1 MNGMKE
7 AYPTRELAPLLGMTR
22 QGVDYRAKREGW
34 QSRPRAGRGGGR
46 EWIVASM
53 PEATR
58 LAIAAKI
65 APLTPVPVKA
75 PAPVTLSLPSRF
87 TGNGKT
93 RAEAK
98 AALFFL
104 YRMFTETAG
113 LAKTRG
119 MEIFSVRWNAG
130 EIESEAWLREA
141 IPHVSKNT
149 LLNWERAIKKEGT
162 ARLAGDYGKGK
173 RGKGC
178 IDAQPEV
185 KALIVA
191 AVCEYPEGKAGNVL
205 LKLEDINEQ
214 RIEDGLEP
222 FELPSLRRLQ
232 GWIRDWKAKNP
243 ALFLSATAPGKA
255 RNKLMPSFGDFY
267 AFVTGINQRW
277 EYDGTPSDVMLSDNK
292 RYAIIGVIEI
302 YTRRVKFRVVER
314 STSQQVACITRDCL
328 LDWGVPQTAITD
340 NGKEFTSRQMQR
352 LFLDLEV
359 VCDILPPFRPDLKP
373 AIERV
378 FHTFS
383 HDLLPI
389 APCYVGHDVATRQRI
404 RDQEDFAK
412 RLMKRAKKGEEAER
426 LTIALSPEELQAF
439 CDKWTDSVYMHR
451 PHNGLKGKT
460 PYQMLAE
467 YPYSVRRIPEK
478 YHQALDMLLLPV
490 IGTRRVT
497 KEGIEIGGRTYIAP
511 ELGRPDVAQQEA
523 EIRFDKARPH
533 YAYVYLDGLF
543 VCRAECVDDMAPEE
557 RRQIAI
563 DARNAMK
570 SVRKAISEIKKDAKK
585 NHLDTMAQD
594 IIEMLTKRALKTVA
608 DNPVPEQD
616 VIEHITFDLM
626 EAQRAASGEKSMQTL
641 TLEEA
646 EQARAEAVEIVAEAE
661 SGFKVPDSD
670 RGKFEKFKE
679 LRARMLNGETLGDD
693 ERGWYGSYSTTPACA
708 GWLDMEAGLAQ
719 AVNQ

>member
-7 AYPTRELAPLLGMTR
+7 AYTARELSPILGLTE
-22 QGVDYRAKREGW
+22 RAVLYLAEREGW

-46 EWIVASM
+46 EWLVDSM
-53 PEATR
+53 PEDTR
-58 LAIAAKI
+58 LAIAAKV
-65 APLTPVPVKA
+65 APFTPVPVKA

-87 TGNGKT
+87 AGNGKT

-104 YRMFTETAG
+104 YRMFTKTAG
-113 LAKTRG
+113 LPKTRG
-119 MEIFSVRWNAG
+119 METFSVRWNAG

-149 LLNWERAIKKEGT
+149 LLNWERAIKAEGT

-178 IDAQPEV
+178 IDGQPEV

-191 AVCEYPEGKAGNVL
+191 AVCKYPEGKAGNVL
-205 LKLEDINEQ
+205 LKLEDVNEQ

-232 GWIRDWKAKNP
+232 GWIQGWKAKNP

-255 RNKLMPSFGDFY
+255 RNKTMPSFGDFY

-328 LDWGVPQTAITD
+328 LDWGVPELVVTD
-340 NGKEFTSRQMQR
+340 RGKEFISRQMVR
-352 LFLDLEV
+352 LFTDLNV
-359 VCDILPPFRPDLKP
+359 QCDALPPFRPDLKP

-383 HDLLPI
+383 HDLLPV

-412 RLMKRAKKGEEAER
+412 RLMKRAKKGEEAEA
-426 LTIALSPEELQAF
+426 LTIGMTPEELQAF
-439 CDKWTDSVYMHR
+439 CDKWSDFVYMHR
-451 PHNGLKGKT
+451 PHSGLNGKT
-460 PYQMLAE
+460 PYQMLSE
-467 YPYSVRRIPEK
+467 YPYGVRRIPEK

-497 KEGIEIGGRTYIAP
+497 KDGIEIGNRTYIAP
-511 ELGRPDVAQQEA
+511 ELGRPDIAQQEA
-523 EIRFDKARPH
+523 EIRFDKARPQ
-533 YAYVYLDGLF
+533 YVYVYLDGLF
-543 VCRAECVDDMAPEE
+543 VCRAKCVDDMAPEE
-557 RRQIAI
+557 RRQIAV
-563 DARNAMK
+563 DARNVMK
-570 SVRKAISEIKKDAKK
+570 SVRKAVSRIKRDAKK
-585 NHLDTMAQD
+585 HHIDTMAQD
-594 IIEMLTKRALKTVA
+594 IIEMLTRRAMKAAT
-608 DNPVPEQD
+608 DNPVPAQD
-616 VIEHITFDLM
+616 VIDHITFDLA
-626 EAQRAASGEKSMQTL
+626 EAARAASGEKSMQTL

-646 EQARAEAVEIVAEAE
+646 EQARIEAVEIVADQTFMVPKSAQGRNALFLELE
-661 SGFKVPDSD
+661 S
-670 RGKFEKFKE
+670 
-679 LRARMLNGETLGDD
+679 RAQSGEDLTGD
-693 ERGWYGSYSTTPACA
+693 ERNWMAMYRTSSERA
-708 GWLDMEAGLAQ
+708 GFEAMNQLY

>member
-7 AYPTRELAPLLGMTR
+7 AYTARELSPILGLTE
-22 QGVDYRAKREGW
+22 RAVLYLAEREGW

-46 EWIVASM
+46 EWLVASM
-53 PEATR
+53 PESTR
-58 LAIAAKI
+58 LAIAAKV
-65 APLTPVPVKA
+65 APFTPVPVKA

-87 TGNGKT
+87 AGNGKT

-104 YRMFTETAG
+104 CRMFTETAG
-113 LAKTRG
+113 LPKTRG
-119 MEIFSVRWNAG
+119 MEVFSVRWNAG

-149 LLNWERAIKKEGT
+149 LLNWERAIKTEGT

-173 RGKGC
+173 RGKGR
-178 IDAQPEV
+178 IDGQPEV

-232 GWIRDWKAKNP
+232 GWVRDWKAKNP

-255 RNKLMPSFGDFY
+255 RNKTMPSFGDFY

-292 RYAIIGVIEI
+292 RYAILGVIEI

-328 LDWGVPQTAITD
+328 LDWGVPELVVTD
-340 NGKEFTSRQMQR
+340 RGKEFISRQMIR
-352 LFLDLEV
+352 LFTDLDIRH
-359 VCDILPPFRPDLKP
+359 DALPPFRPDLKP

-378 FHTFS
+378 FRTFS
-383 HDLLPI
+383 HDLLPV

-412 RLMKRAKKGEEAER
+412 RLMKRAKKGEEAEA
-426 LTIALSPEELQAF
+426 LTIGMTPEELQAF
-439 CDKWTDSVYMHR
+439 CDKWTDSIYMHR
-451 PHNGLKGKT
+451 PHSGLKGKT
-460 PYQMLAE
+460 PYQMLSE
-467 YPYSVRRIPEK
+467 YPYGVRRIPEN

-497 KEGIEIGGRTYIAP
+497 KDGIEIGNRIYIAP
-511 ELGRPDVAQQEA
+511 ELGRPDIAQQEA
-523 EIRFDKARPH
+523 EIRFDKARPQ
-533 YAYVYLDGLF
+533 YVYVYLDGLF
-543 VCRAECVDDMAPEE
+543 VCRAKCVDELAPEE
-557 RRQIAI
+557 RRRIAI

-570 SVRKAISEIKKDAKK
+570 SVRNAISQIKKDAKK

-594 IIEMLTKRALKTVA
+594 IIEMLTKRAQKLVA
-608 DNPVPEQD
+608 DNPVPTREA
-616 VIEHITFDLM
+616 IEHVTFDLM

-646 EQARAEAVEIVAEAE
+646 EQARAEAVEIVADQTFMVPKSAQGRNALFLELE
-661 SGFKVPDSD
+661 S
-670 RGKFEKFKE
+670 
-679 LRARMLNGETLGDD
+679 RAQSGEDLTGD
-693 ERGWYGSYSTTPACA
+693 ERNWLAMYRTSSERA
-708 GWLDMEAGLAQ
+708 GYEAMSQLY

>member
-7 AYPTRELAPLLGMTR
+7 AYTTQELAPLLGMTR
-22 QGVDYRAKREGW
+22 QGVDCRAKREGW
-34 QSRPRAGRGGGR
+34 QSRPRMGRGGGR

-53 PEATR
+53 PESTR
-58 LAIAAKI
+58 LAIAAKV
-65 APLTPVPVKA
+65 ALFTPIPVKA

-87 TGNGKT
+87 AGNGKT

-104 YRMFTETAG
+104 CRMFTETAG
-113 LAKTRG
+113 LPKTRG
-119 MEIFSVRWNAG
+119 MEVFSVRWNAG

-149 LLNWERAIKKEGT
+149 LLNWERAIKTEGT

-173 RGKGC
+173 RGKGR
-178 IDAQPEV
+178 IDGQPEV

-255 RNKLMPSFGDFY
+255 RNKTMPSFGDFY

-292 RYAIIGVIEI
+292 RYAILGVIEI

-328 LDWGVPQTAITD
+328 LDWGVPELVVTD
-340 NGKEFTSRQMQR
+340 RGKEFISRQMIR
-352 LFLDLEV
+352 LFTDLDIRH
-359 VCDILPPFRPDLKP
+359 DALPPFRPDLKP

-378 FHTFS
+378 FRTFS
-383 HDLLPI
+383 HDLLPV

-412 RLMKRAKKGEEAER
+412 RLMKRAKKGEEAEA
-426 LTIALSPEELQAF
+426 LTIGMTPEELQAF
-439 CDKWTDSVYMHR
+439 CDKWTDSIYMHR
-451 PHNGLKGKT
+451 PHSGLKGKT
-460 PYQMLAE
+460 PYQMLSE
-467 YPYSVRRIPEK
+467 YPYGVRRIPEK

-497 KEGIEIGGRTYIAP
+497 KDGIEIGNRIYIAP
-511 ELGRPDVAQQEA
+511 ELGRPDIAQQEA
-523 EIRFDKARPH
+523 EIRFDKARPQ
-533 YAYVYLDGLF
+533 YVYVYLNGLF
-543 VCRAECVDDMAPEE
+543 VCRAKCVDELAPEE
-557 RRQIAI
+557 RRQIAV

-570 SVRKAISEIKKDAKK
+570 SVRNAISQIKKDAKK

-594 IIEMLTKRALKTVA
+594 IIEMLTKRAQKLVA
-608 DNPVPEQD
+608 DNPVPTREA
-616 VIEHITFDLM
+616 IEHLTFDLM

-646 EQARAEAVEIVAEAE
+646 EQARAEAVEIVADQTFMVPKSAQGRNALFLELE
-661 SGFKVPDSD
+661 S
-670 RGKFEKFKE
+670 
-679 LRARMLNGETLGDD
+679 RAQSGEDLTGD
-693 ERGWYGSYSTTPACA
+693 ERNWLAMYRTSSERA
-708 GWLDMEAGLAQ
+708 GYEAMSQLY

>member
-1 MNGMKE
+1 MNEMKE
-7 AYPTRELAPLLGMTR
+7 AYTTQELAPLLGMTR
-22 QGVDYRAKREGW
+22 QGVDKRVKREGC
-34 QSRPRAGRGGGR
+34 QSRLRAGRGGGR

-53 PEATR
+53 PESTR
-58 LAIAAKI
+58 LAIAAKV
-65 APLTPVPVKA
+65 APFTPVPVKA

-87 TGNGKT
+87 AGNGKT

-113 LAKTRG
+113 LPKTRG

-149 LLNWERAIKKEGT
+149 LLNWERAIKEEGT

-178 IDAQPEV
+178 IDGQPEV
-185 KALIVA
+185 KEIVVA
-191 AVCEYPEGKAGNVL
+191 AICEHPEGKAGNVRY
-205 LKLEDINEQ
+205 KLEAVNEQ
-214 RIEDGLEP
+214 RVKDGLEP

-232 GWIRDWKAKNP
+232 GWIRDWKAKNST
-243 ALFLSATAPGKA
+243 LFLSATSPGKA
-255 RNKLMPSFGDFY
+255 RNKTMPSFGDFY
-267 AFVTGINQRW
+267 TFVTGINQRW

-328 LDWGVPQTAITD
+328 LDWGVPELVVTD
-340 NGKEFTSRQMQR
+340 RGKEFISRQMIR
-352 LFLDLEV
+352 LFTDLNV
-359 VCDILPPFRPDLKP
+359 QCDALPPFRPDLKP

-383 HDLLPI
+383 HDLLPV

-412 RLMKRAKKGEEAER
+412 RLMKRAKKGEEAEA
-426 LTIALSPEELQAF
+426 LTIGMTPEELQAF
-439 CDKWTDSVYMHR
+439 CDKWSDFVYMHR
-451 PHNGLKGKT
+451 PHSGLNGKT

-467 YPYSVRRIPEK
+467 YRHSVRRIPEE
-478 YHQALDMLLLPV
+478 YHEALDVLLLPV

-497 KEGIEIGGRTYIAP
+497 KDGIEIGGKTYIAP
-511 ELGRPDVAQQEA
+511 ELGDPRVMQQDV
-523 EIRFDKARPH
+523 EIRFDKARPE
-533 YAYVYLDGLF
+533 YACVYHDGLF
-543 VCRAECVDDMAPEE
+543 LCRAKCVDGMAPEE
-557 RRQIAI
+557 RRQIAV
-563 DARNAMK
+563 DARNVMK
-570 SVRKAISEIKKDAKK
+570 SVRKAVSQIKRDAKK
-585 NHLDTMAQD
+585 YHIDTMAQD
-594 IIEMLTKRALKTVA
+594 IIEMLTRRAMKAAA
-608 DNPVPEQD
+608 DNPVPAQD
-616 VIEHITFDLM
+616 VIDHITFDLA

-641 TLEEA
+641 TIEEA
-646 EQARAEAVEIVAEAE
+646 EQARAEAVEIVADQTFMVPKSAQGRNALFLELE
-661 SGFKVPDSD
+661 S
-670 RGKFEKFKE
+670 
-679 LRARMLNGETLGDD
+679 RAQSGGDLTGD
-693 ERGWYGSYSTTPACA
+693 ERNWMAMYRTSSERA
-708 GWLDMEAGLAQ
+708 GFEAMNQLY

>member
-1 MNGMKE
+1 
-7 AYPTRELAPLLGMTR
+7 
-22 QGVDYRAKREGW
+22 
-34 QSRPRAGRGGGR
+34 
-46 EWIVASM
+46 
-53 PEATR
+53 
-58 LAIAAKI
+58 
-65 APLTPVPVKA
+65 
-75 PAPVTLSLPSRF
+75 
-87 TGNGKT
+87 
-93 RAEAK
+93 
-98 AALFFL
+98 
-104 YRMFTETAG
+104 
-113 LAKTRG
+113 
-119 MEIFSVRWNAG
+119 MEVFSVRWNAG

-149 LLNWERAIKKEGT
+149 LLNWERAIKTEGT

-173 RGKGC
+173 RGKGR
-178 IDAQPEV
+178 IDGQPEV

-255 RNKLMPSFGDFY
+255 RNKTMPSFGDFY

-292 RYAIIGVIEI
+292 RYAILGVIEI

-328 LDWGVPQTAITD
+328 LDWGVPELVVTD
-340 NGKEFTSRQMQR
+340 RGKEFISRQMIR
-352 LFLDLEV
+352 LFTDLDIRH
-359 VCDILPPFRPDLKP
+359 DALPPFRPDLKP

-378 FHTFS
+378 FRTFS
-383 HDLLPI
+383 HDLLPV

-412 RLMKRAKKGEEAER
+412 RLMKRAKKGEEAEA
-426 LTIALSPEELQAF
+426 LTIGMTPEELQAF
-439 CDKWTDSVYMHR
+439 CDKWTDSIYMHR
-451 PHNGLKGKT
+451 PHSGLKGKT
-460 PYQMLAE
+460 PYQMLSE
-467 YPYSVRRIPEK
+467 YPYGVRRIPEN

-497 KEGIEIGGRTYIAP
+497 KDGIEIGNRIYIAP
-511 ELGRPDVAQQEA
+511 ELGRPDIAQQEA
-523 EIRFDKARPH
+523 EIRFDKARPQ
-533 YAYVYLDGLF
+533 YVYVYLDGLF
-543 VCRAECVDDMAPEE
+543 VCRAKCVDELAPEE
-557 RRQIAI
+557 RRRIAI

-570 SVRKAISEIKKDAKK
+570 SVRNAISQIKKDAKK

-594 IIEMLTKRALKTVA
+594 IIEMLTKRAQKLVV
-608 DNPVPEQD
+608 DNPVPTRE
-616 VIEHITFDLM
+616 VIEHLTFDLM

-646 EQARAEAVEIVAEAE
+646 EQARAEAVEIVADQTFMVPKSAQGRNALFLELE
-661 SGFKVPDSD
+661 S
-670 RGKFEKFKE
+670 
-679 LRARMLNGETLGDD
+679 RAQSGEDLTGD
-693 ERGWYGSYSTTPACA
+693 ERNWLAMYRTSSERA
-708 GWLDMEAGLAQ
+708 GYEAMSQLY